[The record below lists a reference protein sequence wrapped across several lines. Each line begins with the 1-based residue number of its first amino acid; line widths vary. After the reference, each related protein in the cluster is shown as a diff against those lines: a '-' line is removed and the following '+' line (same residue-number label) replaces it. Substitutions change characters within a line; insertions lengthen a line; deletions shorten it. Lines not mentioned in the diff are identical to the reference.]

1 MIALSDFS
9 YDYGGR
15 YLFKNA
21 NWHIKPNE
29 RIGLVGLNGTGKS
42 TLLRLITG
50 DFALREGVIT
60 RAKDATIGFLNQDL
74 LSFISDE
81 SILNVAMMAFE
92 RQLELEKKLE
102 AIYAKMETDY
112 SDKVLQEMADL
123 QEEFSALDG
132 YNIKSKTAEVL
143 AGLGFSNEDLLRP
156 LSTFSGGW
164 RMRVILAQ
172 MLLRNPKLL
181 LLDEPT
187 NHLDLPSIEWLE
199 EYLQSYEGTVIIV
212 SHDRWFLNRM
222 VTKITEVAHQKLYHY
237 TGNYD
242 QFLESKTERDEMQK
256 RRFDNQQQFI
266 KQQERFIERFKA
278 KASKA
283 TAAQSRMKM
292 LDKIER
298 IEVLEEEKVNLNLD
312 FGFTVNPGKVICT
325 MKHVSKSYDNLEVF
339 RNASA
344 EVLRGDK
351 IGFIGANGK
360 GKTTLLNIIDH
371 KIDYD
376 GVVEDGYNVIRSYYA
391 QHQLE
396 SLNIEN
402 EILEELKQSGSNKTE
417 NELRGIL
424 GCFLFTGDTVFK
436 KIKVLS
442 GGEKARVALAKTLLQ
457 QANFM
462 LLDEPTNHLD
472 LQSIAI
478 ITEALQNYKGTFIVV
493 SHDRHFVSQVANKI
507 WYIEDG
513 DLKEYPGTFEEYNW
527 WLKNQNLDKAPV
539 KAVQKEKKV
548 VVEVPKPD
556 NNALKEKKKLQ
567 EELANIDSKIEDIKK
582 EIITTEHQL
591 TMSDVLNDSE
601 KLTSLGNKHQE
612 LEQHLI
618 QMNKQYEVIFEKLLD
633 DDN

>member
-567 EELANIDSKIEDIKK
+567 DELANIDSKIEDIKK